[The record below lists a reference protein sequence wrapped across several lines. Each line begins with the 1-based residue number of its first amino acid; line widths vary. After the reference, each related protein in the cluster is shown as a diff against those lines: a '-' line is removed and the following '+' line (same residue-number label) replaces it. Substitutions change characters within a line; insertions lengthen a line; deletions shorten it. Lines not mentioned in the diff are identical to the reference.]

1 MEYCKICEV
10 EEAIAT
16 CDNCSEG
23 MCQSCTVCVNDGEYN
38 LEVCESCA
46 DRVGVE

>member
-1 MEYCKICEV
+1 MEYCKICET
-10 EEAIAT
+10 EEAINT

-23 MCQSCTVCVNDGEYN
+23 MCQSCTVVVDDGEHM

-46 DRVGVE
+46 DNFG